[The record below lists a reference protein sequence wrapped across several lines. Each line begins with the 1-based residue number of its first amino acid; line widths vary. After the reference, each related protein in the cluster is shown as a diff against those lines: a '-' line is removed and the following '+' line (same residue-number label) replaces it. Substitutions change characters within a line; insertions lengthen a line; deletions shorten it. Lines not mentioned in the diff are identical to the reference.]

1 MKRWFFLMIAV
12 IIPLIGLGF
21 NFGGGGL
28 VIGYLPPD
36 QINLPHESLK
46 ITEGIFLI
54 GGNGFGRVEYEEGPV
69 RIFMGGGGYSGEASK
84 LINGVKYTY
93 VIGGG
98 EYMVY
103 ARIWMGIADLALG
116 IGAGGTT
123 EVVARDINSGKTIDD
138 FLNGSSKG
146 CISISRQSYTLT
158 GSVGVHFLFGDFAEV
173 FARCTG
179 YLAFSPEGWKL
190 EGTDELVQGTEN
202 KAFRYGYYLSAG
214 VLMGH

>member
-1 MKRWFFLMIAV
+1 MKRWFFLMSAM
-12 IIPLIGLGF
+12 IIPLIGFSL

-36 QINLPHESLK
+36 QINPPHESLR

-54 GGNGFGRVEYEEGPV
+54 GGGGFGRVGGKGPV
-69 RIFMGGGGYSGEASK
+69 RIFTGGAGYSGEASK

-93 VIGGG
+93 EISEG

-116 IGAGGTT
+116 VGIGGRT
-123 EVVARDINSGKTIDD
+123 EVVARDINSGNTIDD

-146 CISISRQSYTLT
+146 RISISRESYTLA
-158 GSVGVHFLFGDFAEV
+158 GSVGLHLPFGDFAEV
-173 FARCTG
+173 LVQCTG
-179 YLAFSPEGWKL
+179 YLALSPEGWKL
-190 EGTDELVQGTEN
+190 EGTNELVQGAVN